1 MSQPGGGQPIPTPTS
16 KASSQIPHHWWFD
29 RNQTGVFNSSPPSH
43 SPTSPNSPPSMS
55 FSPPRYG
62 EDFHPPDPKVPIPQP
77 AASDVW
83 RFREDYWGA
92 ASSIRRTSL
101 RSGLIFDDFAT
112 PD

>member
-1 MSQPGGGQPIPTPTS
+1 MSQPGGAHPIPTPTS
-16 KASSQIPHHWWFD
+16 KASSEIPHHWWFD
-29 RNQTGVFNSSPPSH
+29 RHQTGVFNSTSPSN
-43 SPTSPNSPPSMS
+43 SPTASPHSLPS

-77 AASDVW
+77 ASSDVW
-83 RFREDYWGA
+83 RFREDW
-92 ASSIRRTSL
+92 SSSTQIRRTSL